1 MSAELYAKR
10 RLLRIVGR
18 VGAGKDGSVFALPGR
33 AAVKIHDRRDSF
45 DQELAVYQRLR
56 ECKATEVVGFRIPQ
70 LRGFAEDLHAI
81 EMSIVHPPFVVD
93 FASAVLD
100 RPLDF
105 PDDTVAEWHQRI
117 AENFGEYTG
126 DAHRIIEQHGER
138 FGVYLYDLHRH
149 NIKFRGE

>member
-1 MSAELYAKR
+1 M
-10 RLLRIVGR
+10 RIVGPI
-18 VGAGKDGSVFALPGR
+18 GAGKDGSVYKISPK

-45 DQELAVYQRLR
+45 DQELAIYQRLR
-56 ECKATEVVGFRIPQ
+56 ECNAVEVVGFRIPR
-70 LRGFAEDLHAI
+70 LLGFAEDLHAI

-117 AENFGEYTG
+117 AENFQEHTA
-126 DAHRIIEQHGER
+126 DAHRIIDQLGAR